1 MATLAQLEQAL
12 IQADQAGNVEDATA
26 LANEIRKLQAEQESL
41 KKLETSIEQERKQ
54 TRTERL
60 KDIAEFRK
68 NKGRIVSEKYLKY
81 TLNNSKLNIKKEGT
95 ITFKLTDPNGK
106 KR

>member
-41 KKLETSIEQERKQ
+41 KKLETGIEQERKQ
-54 TRTERL
+54 TRTER
-60 KDIAEFRK
+60 
-68 NKGRIVSEKYLKY
+68 
-81 TLNNSKLNIKKEGT
+81 
-95 ITFKLTDPNGK
+95 
-106 KR
+106 